1 MKTYYPYK
9 ATDGKHK
16 YYIITKT
23 GRKLYFGADGYNDY
37 TIYYKEYGKEFADKK
52 KKAYIA
58 RHKTNENWTK
68 SGIDTAGF
76 WYAKLLWNKPTI
88 KDSYADIQKRFL

>member
-37 TIYYKEYGKEFADKK
+37 TIYYKELV
-52 KKAYIA
+52 
-58 RHKTNENWTK
+58 RNLQTK
-68 SGIDTAGF
+68 RRKHI
-76 WYAKLLWNKPTI
+76 LQ
-88 KDSYADIQKRFL
+88 DIRQMKIGLNQV